1 MDVNELLARTMNAS
15 KEAQELGCYET
26 ADALDDILDSLLEM
40 LRSQI
45 QFERETSAILPQET
59 QHLH

>member
-15 KEAQELGCYET
+15 KAAQEMGCYET

-40 LRSQI
+40 LQSRA
-45 QFERETSAILPQET
+45 QFERETPAVLLLET